1 MNMLSSNG
9 AAIQTLRLAFYGD
22 KQLMLLFTHR
32 RCIKKIIMSGH
43 DLEKLD
49 KRPHSP

>member
-1 MNMLSSNG
+1 MLNTNG
-9 AAIQTLRLAFYGD
+9 APIQTLRSAFYGD

-43 DLEKLD
+43 DLGKN
-49 KRPHSP
+49 